1 VTQTAATR
9 TPASTAATKTAAA
22 AATESRPRGR
32 PSSGARER
40 ILEAALEVIKAEGYA
55 GTSLDKVAARA
66 GESKG
71 LVAYHYGSKQGLVA
85 EVARAVAETITSVV
99 LERLDRVDDVEGIIG
114 ATADGVDRVLDDD
127 VRLARVYFDLAA
139 VSVVDPE
146 IRSAIA
152 EINEGWRA
160 VLVERLTGAGLAA
173 ARSRVLTVMVIAGI
187 QGLALERIERGKTA
201 ELRQARDLFVRGA
214 VAAAS

>member
-1 VTQTAATR
+1 MS
-9 TPASTAATKTAAA
+9 TPT
-22 AATESRPRGR
+22 TEAPRRGR
-32 PSSGARER
+32 PSTGARER

-55 GTSLDKVAARA
+55 GTSLAKVGARA

-85 EVARAVAETITSVV
+85 EVARSVAETITNVV
-99 LERLDRVDDVEGIIG
+99 LEELERVGDVEGIIG

-139 VSVVDPE
+139 VSVVDPA
-146 IRSAIA
+146 IRTAIA
-152 EINEGWRA
+152 EINEGWRE
-160 VLVERLTGAGLAA
+160 VLIERLTAAGLSA
-173 ARSRVLTVMVIAGI
+173 ARARVLTVMVIAGI

-201 ELRQARDLFVRGA
+201 ELRRARDMFVRSA
-214 VAAAS
+214 VAAAEAG

>member
-1 VTQTAATR
+1 MTTAT
-9 TPASTAATKTAAA
+9 
-22 AATESRPRGR
+22 TEAPRRGR
-32 PSSGARER
+32 PSTGARER
-40 ILEAALEVIKAEGYA
+40 ILDAALEVIKAEGYA
-55 GTSLDKVAARA
+55 GTSLAKVGARA

-71 LVAYHYGSKQGLVA
+71 LVAYHYGSKHGLVA
-85 EVARAVAETITSVV
+85 EVARSVAETITDVV
-99 LERLDRVDDVEGIIG
+99 LTELDKVDDVEGIIG

-139 VSVVDPE
+139 VSVVDPA

-160 VLVERLTGAGLAA
+160 VLIERLTAAGLPAA
-173 ARSRVLTVMVIAGI
+173 KARVLTVMVIAGI

-201 ELRQARDLFVRGA
+201 ELRRARNMFVRSA
-214 VAAAS
+214 VAAAEAR

>member
-1 VTQTAATR
+1 VT
-9 TPASTAATKTAAA
+9 
-22 AATESRPRGR
+22 
-32 PSSGARER
+32 
-40 ILEAALEVIKAEGYA
+40 
-55 GTSLDKVAARA
+55 ARA

-85 EVARAVAETITSVV
+85 EVARSVADTITGTV
-99 LERLDRVDDVEGIIG
+99 LTELDKVDDVEGIIG

-152 EINEGWRA
+152 GINEGWRA
-160 VLVERLTGAGLAA
+160 VLIERLGRAGVTP
-173 ARSRVLTVMVIAGI
+173 ARARVLTVMVIAGI
-187 QGLALERIERGKTA
+187 QGLALERIERGRTA
-201 ELRQARDLFVRGA
+201 ELGKARDLFVR
-214 VAAAS
+214 AAAATTEPAQLPA